1 MAGYIGKSLAVG
13 GTAVDAYSKTQT
25 DAAYLKLSGGLMTG
39 GIRQGVL
46 SVSADTTI
54 TTAHPNVVL
63 VTTSTS
69 SITLT
74 LPSASTVG
82 GQVYRFMKV
91 DSAGAGVGTSST
103 GRVIIAR
110 AGSDT
115 MGINANT
122 SMQLWYQDNYVD
134 LMSDG
139 SSRWIVMS
147 TEMFII
153 PADRRVVS
161 WLPSGGAA
169 TSFTDVNYGTEDR
182 VPPGTSEIALF
193 GIARWGG
200 NAALDEGSVMIR
212 KNGETV
218 ASTGAVHN
226 VGGPGY
232 TNLGSG
238 VNIDESFAAHVQVDG
253 SRIFEYMWSQGSG
266 EATGSLYAAGRGYRL
281 G

>member
-25 DAAYLKLSGGLMTG
+25 DAAYLKLTGGLMTG

-139 SSRWIVMS
+139 TSRWIVVS

>member
-1 MAGYIGKSLAVG
+1 MAGYIGKSLAAG

-25 DAAYLKLSGGLMTG
+25 DAAYLKLTGGLMTG

-46 SVSADTTI
+46 SVSAETTI

-139 SSRWIVMS
+139 TSRWIVVS

>member
-25 DAAYLKLSGGLMTG
+25 DAAYLKLTGGLMTG

-69 SITLT
+69 SIPLT

-182 VPPGTSEIALF
+182 VPPGTSELALF

-238 VNIDESFAAHVQVDG
+238 VNIVESFTHHVQVDG
-253 SRIFEYMWSQGSG
+253 SRIFDYMLSHGSG

>member
-1 MAGYIGKSLAVG
+1 M
-13 GTAVDAYSKTQT
+13 
-25 DAAYLKLSGGLMTG
+25 LMTG
-39 GIRQGVL
+39 GVRQGVL

>member
-25 DAAYLKLSGGLMTG
+25 DAAYLKLTGGLMTG

-182 VPPGTSEIALF
+182 VPPGTSELALF

-238 VNIDESFAAHVQVDG
+238 VNIDESFTHHVQVDG

>member
-25 DAAYLKLSGGLMTG
+25 DAAYLKLTGGLMTG

>member
-1 MAGYIGKSLAVG
+1 MAD
-13 GTAVDAYSKTQT
+13 GT
-25 DAAYLKLSGGLMTG
+25 
-39 GIRQGVL
+39 
-46 SVSADTTI
+46 
-54 TTAHPNVVL
+54 
-63 VTTSTS
+63 
-69 SITLT
+69 
-74 LPSASTVG
+74 
-82 GQVYRFMKV
+82 
-91 DSAGAGVGTSST
+91 
-103 GRVIIAR
+103 
-110 AGSDT
+110 
-115 MGINANT
+115 
-122 SMQLWYQDNYVD
+122 
-134 LMSDG
+134 
-139 SSRWIVMS
+139 SRWIVVS

-182 VPPGTSEIALF
+182 VPPGTSELALF

-232 TNLGSG
+232 TNLGAG
-238 VNIDESFAAHVQVDG
+238 GNIDESCAAHVQGDG
-253 SRIFEYMWSQGSG
+253 SRIFEYMWSQGAG

>member
-1 MAGYIGKSLAVG
+1 MAGYIGKSLAAG

-25 DAAYLKLSGGLMTG
+25 DAAYLKLTGGLMTG

-54 TTAHPNVVL
+54 TASHPNVIL
-63 VTTSTS
+63 VTTASTDR
-69 SITLT
+69 TMT

-238 VNIDESFAAHVQVDG
+238 VNIDESFTHHVQVDG